1 MTISTRVIVANEQ
14 EPSAPLSA
22 RKSGVTILA
31 QKNISVRSPITSRPS
46 GTGGTSRNE
55 SSYESRFSAEDRR
68 GASTATCSRDAAAAT
83 TSTDT
88 NDTSSSLRAN
98 AFADLRDSISTK
110 DVLSAML
117 GQEPSGVTKLREEE
131 RKKKNIH
138 PPLPPPLAPTPLTP
152 STFVEVLTEDISR
165 GAKEVRQDIVENII
179 QSDGVAATRVSE
191 SEADNNLSF
200 TDIINA
206 DYVPEEVSNA
216 MINMGIIK
224 APEVKPK
231 TYWERAE
238 EMFAV
243 DGLTYKQRLIGCGSC
258 MVVGYLLS
266 FGSVFRANAL
276 LKGNPIPFVLTAT
289 LGNIVAL
296 CGSCFLSGPRAQT
309 KTMFH
314 KRRRLASCGYLA
326 SLFLTIVFAF
336 KTGMTR
342 QKQIMIALMAF
353 QYMSIAVYCLSY
365 VPFLDEIIQVLYL
378 KLRKI
383 VKGKNGEEDDDEEE
397 EELPDFR
404 VMV

>member
-31 QKNISVRSPITSRPS
+31 QKNISARSPITSKPS
-46 GTGGTSRNE
+46 GTGSTSRNK
-55 SSYESRFSAEDRR
+55 SSFESRLSAEDRR
-68 GASTATCSRDAAAAT
+68 GASTVTCSRDAAAAT

-131 RKKKNIH
+131 SKKKNIH

-258 MVVGYLLS
+258 MAVGYLLS
-266 FGSVFRANAL
+266 FGSVFRINAL

>member
-31 QKNISVRSPITSRPS
+31 QKNISARSPITSKPS
-46 GTGGTSRNE
+46 GTGSTSRNK
-55 SSYESRFSAEDRR
+55 SSFESRLSAEDRR
-68 GASTATCSRDAAAAT
+68 GASTVTCSRDAAAAT

-131 RKKKNIH
+131 SKKKNIH
-138 PPLPPPLAPTPLTP
+138 PPLAPTPLTP

-243 DGLTYKQRLIGCGSC
+243 DGLTYKQRLISP
-258 MVVGYLLS
+258 LLWE
-266 FGSVFRANAL
+266 
-276 LKGNPIPFVLTAT
+276 
-289 LGNIVAL
+289 
-296 CGSCFLSGPRAQT
+296 
-309 KTMFH
+309 
-314 KRRRLASCGYLA
+314 
-326 SLFLTIVFAF
+326 
-336 KTGMTR
+336 
-342 QKQIMIALMAF
+342 
-353 QYMSIAVYCLSY
+353 CLSDQCP
-365 VPFLDEIIQVLYL
+365 VE
-378 KLRKI
+378 R
-383 VKGKNGEEDDDEEE
+383 
-397 EELPDFR
+397 
-404 VMV
+404 